1 MSLFVL
7 SEILRLFLE
16 TLVADDKYSLLNQ
29 KNLLEPIRMQLSK
42 KQNSISQFFA
52 PFLKSMTSFEHF
64 KKQNDRHSLCIFDF
78 TDSERHG

>member
-42 KQNSISQFFA
+42 KQNSFSQFFA
-52 PFLKSMTSFEHF
+52 PFLKFYVKF
-64 KKQNDRHSLCIFDF
+64 
-78 TDSERHG
+78 